1 MNRLFATLTFCIISS
16 CAYADTAIEDQ
27 INSACQRH
35 AISLSGELQLSIF
48 QDMSEAQA
56 EQVRHRAMISCNAYF
71 HQAFVDNP
79 SAREV
84 AAEKSRA
91 EMIEKETTEEK
102 LKRWLS
108 EEPERNA
115 GHKRL
120 QKH

>member
-1 MNRLFATLTFCIISS
+1 MKRFFAALTFCIVSTCSS
-16 CAYADTAIEDQ
+16 ADTAIEDQ

-48 QDMSEAQA
+48 RDMSEAQA
-56 EQVRHRAMISCNAYF
+56 EQVRQKAMISCNSYF
-71 HQAFVDNP
+71 QQAFVDNP
-79 SAREV
+79 TAREV
-84 AAEKSRA
+84 AEEKSRA
-91 EMIEKETTEEK
+91 EMIEKETTEER